1 MAGKTNLGASVV
13 PDLMRVYESL
23 TQSSTP
29 QDASASNAGGDSTN
43 ETQGRDDAIA
53 ADHSFSSTVSH
64 QNPLPNGH
72 ADDSSNIPHIN
83 YHFYSSNHTQEFLP
97 IAPRASSRPSSN
109 IRNSS
114 RKRSTEDSSLV
125 QNSDASANSSKP
137 KRKKKP
143 TDSDGR
149 WTKRFAWPDELHRD
163 FVSAI
168 FDVGLKNSS
177 PSAIL
182 EQMPAHDEITSERI
196 KSHLQ
201 KYRLHR
207 SKHKNQFMESYDGAL
222 EKIQN
227 GTMDSSSLDHAE
239 AAAYL
244 THITMKSNDDDLGLQ
259 PPPDP
264 NSLAQSG
271 ILQLPQLTEA
281 EKRSP
286 VGASMGYLMGLFFS
300 LKQQLLNQRKYNEG
314 GDNVSTKDNMEA
326 LGSFSSFPERHHS
339 SQYDLS
345 ISVSQIGSSHQDQAH
360 YANHQH
366 AIGSP
371 ALTSTAPASEQRG
384 NSTLME
390 ENKMMKQ
397 EMRSQ
402 MSFQTKMRKLKEQE
416 LNKYKSDGTSS
427 APHFSSNPPAP
438 PQSLTANSS
447 EPHDLNGDR
456 ATNGGN
462 NYRQSSVRKSSCDS
476 IGNIDEDF
484 WKSDQVLDDQLF
496 EFLMND

>member
-1 MAGKTNLGASVV
+1 MGGKTNLGASVV

-29 QDASASNAGGDSTN
+29 QDTSVMNAEGHSTN
-43 ETQGRDDAIA
+43 ETQGGDNAIA
-53 ADHSFSSTVSH
+53 ADDSFSSAPSH
-64 QNPLPNGH
+64 QKPLTNGR
-72 ADDSSNIPHIN
+72 ADDNSSINHIN
-83 YHFYSSNHTQEFLP
+83 YHFYSSNQSQEFLP
-97 IAPRASSRPSSN
+97 IAPRASTRSVN
-109 IRNSS
+109 NLRNSS
-114 RKRSTEDSSLV
+114 RKHSGEGMSPV
-125 QNSDASANSSKP
+125 QNSDASTNSSKP

-143 TDSDGR
+143 SDNDGR

-207 SKHKNQFMESYDGAL
+207 SKHKSQFMESYDGAL

-227 GTMDSSSLDHAE
+227 GTMDSSSLDHGE
-239 AAAYL
+239 AAAFL
-244 THITMKSNDDDLGLQ
+244 THITMTSNDDNLGLQ

-264 NSLAQSG
+264 NSLVQSG
-271 ILQLPQLTEA
+271 ILQLPQLSDA

-300 LKQQLLNQRKYNEG
+300 LKQQLLNQRKYAEG
-314 GDNVSTKDNMEA
+314 GDNVSTKDAMEA
-326 LGSFSSFPERHHS
+326 YESFASFSDRHHS

-345 ISVSQIGSSHQDQAH
+345 ISVSQIGQSHQDQSH
-360 YANHQH
+360 LSNHQH
-366 AIGSP
+366 QVNSSVLASP
-371 ALTSTAPASEQRG
+371 ALTSDQRG
-384 NSTLME
+384 SSTLME

-427 APHFSSNPPAP
+427 GPHSSSNPPIPSQPIPSSTFEAHE
-438 PQSLTANSS
+438 ANDDKAGS
-447 EPHDLNGDR
+447 
-456 ATNGGN
+456 GGN

-484 WKSDQVLDDQLF
+484 WKSDEVLDDQ
-496 EFLMND
+496 DRKSVV